1 MPRSSAQQWG
11 SGSYGRPP
19 KRRRGP
25 NPWLIAGAIAAVLL
39 VIAAF
44 NFFLVKS
51 QAKQQAACALI
62 IDRTSS
68 SADFEAS
75 FKHDAHLAIT
85 GCQQRNA
92 SLTVWYFDQ
101 KGSKAQLA
109 TSTPLAL
116 WGGGVNPRASDSAKA
131 SAVKAAQAA
140 VAKAFADSPGGDRG
154 SDIIS
159 VLNTAATSMSSD
171 ALTAGISSKYL
182 IVLTDGIQKS
192 SDVSVGFLTQPGA
205 PVAPLV
211 NNVRQDGLLPDLRG
225 TVVDLIGVKS
235 GKTLSGEQPTA
246 AFEANVQRFW
256 QALIAAGGGTLGS
269 YQADETALPR

>member
-1 MPRSSAQQWG
+1 
-11 SGSYGRPP
+11 
-19 KRRRGP
+19 
-25 NPWLIAGAIAAVLL
+25 
-39 VIAAF
+39 
-44 NFFLVKS
+44 
-51 QAKQQAACALI
+51 
-62 IDRTSS
+62 
-68 SADFEAS
+68 
-75 FKHDAHLAIT
+75 
-85 GCQQRNA
+85 
-92 SLTVWYFDQ
+92 
-101 KGSKAQLA
+101 
-109 TSTPLAL
+109 
-116 WGGGVNPRASDSAKA
+116 
-131 SAVKAAQAA
+131 
-140 VAKAFADSPGGDRG
+140 
-154 SDIIS
+154 
-159 VLNTAATSMSSD
+159 MSSD
-171 ALTAGISSKYL
+171 ASTAGISSKYL